1 MKYVSDFLT
10 WFVSQY
16 GKRPELSMEGS
27 EAVKWDRERD
37 IALKGWCAG
46 RNAKRTNANTQL
58 EAQLQSKLAEIF
70 NLADSCLRGRAR
82 KTDAEILHEIVSL
95 IKEEKS

>member
-46 RNAKRTNANTQL
+46 RTSKRTEHAG
-58 EAQLQSKLAEIF
+58 EVADLQQRI
-70 NLADSCLRGRAR
+70 
-82 KTDAEILHEIVSL
+82 
-95 IKEEKS
+95 EELDKVCHGFST